1 MRALGLVATSLF
13 WTLACES
20 GQAPAPAP
28 SPVPKVESRAPLL
41 PTQAR
46 EERIATDDGQALAA
60 TLYAAASGAP
70 ALLLVHSQDA
80 DRKEWD
86 PIVERLVKAPKRYTV
101 LAFDRRG
108 HGASP
113 AMTEREPAA
122 VLDRH
127 QSDVAAALA
136 HVQRVAAPSATVL
149 VGSSFGA
156 ALAAT
161 LAERSSN
168 VSALGLISPG
178 QAVMGLDLYKPF
190 ARIRNI
196 PAFAAGAA
204 EDAVSREPLD
214 ILGKMSQAGSIK
226 TYSGKAHTARLVGR
240 AEPKLWTDLEVWL
253 LGVFEAPPRPA
264 QALDHAPDKAK
275 SANIAKQRKATGVRD
290 RGGGNR

>member
-28 SPVPKVESRAPLL
+28 SQAPKLESAAPLP

-46 EERIATDDGQALAA
+46 EERIATDDGQTLAA
-60 TLYAAASGAP
+60 TLYAAANGSP
-70 ALLLVHSQDA
+70 ALVLVHSQDA

-86 PIVERLVKAPKRYTV
+86 PLVERLVKAHKRYTV
-101 LAFDRRG
+101 MAFDRRG

-113 AMTEREPAA
+113 ALTEREPSA
-122 VLDRH
+122 VLERH
-127 QSDVAAALA
+127 QSDLAAALA
-136 HVQRVAAPSATVL
+136 HVQKVGAPRATVL

-161 LAERSSN
+161 LAERSPN

-196 PAFAAGAA
+196 PAFVAGSA

-214 ILGKMSQAGSIK
+214 ILGKMSQAGSVK

-240 AEPKLWTDLEVWL
+240 AEPSLWSDLEGWL

-264 QALDHAPDKAK
+264 PAQGRAPEQAKAGDV
-275 SANIAKQRKATGVRD
+275 AKQRKAAAVRD